1 MFQRS
6 GFVFAALLALAIYA
20 FWPPYFSK
28 LPAGGDVYMHA
39 HTALMICWML
49 LLVAQPFLIK
59 MRRYDLHRRVGRSA
73 FVLVPLAVVAAILLA
88 HSRFTA
94 IPANEFSSAA
104 AFLYLPLAAT
114 FLFAVTGALGL
125 VLRQTP
131 LLHARLMVCTSLTL
145 IDPLVARI
153 LGHRFPPL
161 ENDLHYAL
169 IGYGITDLALLAL
182 VLADRQSGGRAVF
195 ATMLVIFGTVHAGYF
210 TLAQTGA
217 WLGLAS
223 AFTALPLT

>member
-1 MFQRS
+1 
-6 GFVFAALLALAIYA
+6 
-20 FWPPYFSK
+20 
-28 LPAGGDVYMHA
+28 MHV

-59 MRRYDLHRRVGRSA
+59 MHRVDLHRRVGRAA

-94 IPANEFSSAA
+94 IPAAGFSAA
-104 AFLYLPLAAT
+104 AGFLYLPLAAT

-125 VLRQTP
+125 ALRKTP
-131 LLHARLMVCTSLTL
+131 VLHARFMVCTSLAL
-145 IDPLVARI
+145 IDPVVARI

-182 VLADRQSGGRAVF
+182 VLADRQPGGRAVF
-195 ATMLVIFGTVHAGYF
+195 VTMLVVFGTVHAGYF

-217 WLGLAS
+217 WLGLAQ